1 MTVGAVTITIDP
13 GSILIWAVIGLVAGY
28 LASRVVTGHGMGVVA
43 DVVVGLVGA
52 LAAGFLANLVGVSF
66 SIAGQPIITDIVVAF
81 VGAVI
86 LLAIGQALTG
96 SRHRRR

>member
-1 MTVGAVTITIDP
+1 MGAVTITIDP

-96 SRHRRR
+96 SRRRRR

>member
-96 SRHRRR
+96 SRRRRR